1 MSLMFL
7 VAMMMAQE
15 PAAAQPQPVA
25 AQQPAAKKAKPKQVC
40 EYMELTGSRSPRRVC
55 HDVSGDAEPQ
65 PGIQSGA
72 YDSTAGAHSSSGGNP
87 GGSN

>member
-1 MSLMFL
+1 MLTIL
-7 VAMMMAQE
+7 AAMMMAQA
-15 PAAAQPQPVA
+15 PAQAQLPQPA
-25 AQQPAAKKAKPKQVC
+25 TAQQPAAKKAKPKQVC

-55 HDVSGDAEPQ
+55 RDVNGNVDPQ

-72 YDSTAGAHSSSGGNP
+72 FDKAQSSGTP

>member
-1 MSLMFL
+1 MLTIL
-7 VAMMMAQE
+7 AAMMMAQA
-15 PAAAQPQPVA
+15 PAQAQLPQPA
-25 AQQPAAKKAKPKQVC
+25 TAQQPAAKKAKPVC

-55 HDVSGDAEPQ
+55 RDVNGNVDPQ

-72 YDSTAGAHSSSGGNP
+72 FDKAQSSGTP